1 VLLVEDVITTGGAV
15 RDAARALR
23 EAGAVVGSVV
33 CAIDRSAPGS
43 NPLASD
49 GLEVR
54 SVLTKQILDSAAAN
68 G

>member
-23 EAGAVVGSVV
+23 EAGAEVHTVV

-43 NPLASD
+43 DPLASD
-49 GLEVR
+49 GIQVR
-54 SVLTKQILDSAAAN
+54 SVLTKAILDSAAASS
-68 G
+68 